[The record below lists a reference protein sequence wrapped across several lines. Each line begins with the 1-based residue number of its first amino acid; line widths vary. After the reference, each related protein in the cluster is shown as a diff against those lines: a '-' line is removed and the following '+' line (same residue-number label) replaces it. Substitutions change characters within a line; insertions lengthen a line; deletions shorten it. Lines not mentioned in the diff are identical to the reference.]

1 MAKAVHELY
10 LKNSIDKIY
19 CWGRRLL
26 DMKLYCGGVFP
37 FDCRDE
43 GYVESA
49 RDDFRARL
57 LGDVEKLLQKS
68 DGVQI
73 NDNVTYIGPFY
84 YETKDMCDRDI
95 VATEVDMIHRCTD
108 AVFLL
113 DDGLCPGTIGEM
125 VFAAGLSKNVHVFY
139 VVHEEETESE
149 LMSPC
154 WHPMILSMLINKN
167 AHVAMCKD
175 MEEAVERIIGFV
187 SSYVS

>member
-1 MAKAVHELY
+1 
-10 LKNSIDKIY
+10 
-19 CWGRRLL
+19 
-26 DMKLYCGGVFP
+26 MKLYCGGVFP

-49 RDDFRARL
+49 KGDFRARL

-68 DGVQI
+68 DGIQI

-95 VATEVDMIHRCTD
+95 VETEVDMIRRCTD

-113 DDGLCPGTIGEM
+113 DDGLFPGTIGEM
-125 VFAAGLSKNVHVFY
+125 VYASGLSKNVHVFY
-139 VVHEEETESE
+139 VVHEEETESG

-154 WHPMILSMLINKN
+154 WHPMILSLLINKN
-167 AHVAMCKD
+167 AHVTMCKD
-175 MEEAVERIIGFV
+175 MDEAVERIIGFV
-187 SSYVS
+187 SSYAS